1 VFEEAVVNNRLRV
14 INNRDKYKRRQAIVE
29 HPFGTIKRS
38 WGYYYT
44 LLKGKEKVEAEYS
57 LVFLTYNLRRA
68 INILGV
74 KDLLERIKA
83 CSLVKTA
90 VYLPVRGVFFESP
103 KIMGSKFGT
112 GRNDFMAFRRAA

>member
-1 VFEEAVVNNRLRV
+1 M
-14 INNRDKYKRRQAIVE
+14 E

-44 LLKGKEKVEAEYS
+44 LLKGKEKVAAEYS

-74 KDLLERIKA
+74 KDLLERIKN
-83 CSLVKTA
+83 CFSIKTTSHLPFRAIFFRHIKGTALKFAA
-90 VYLPVRGVFFESP
+90 V
-103 KIMGSKFGT
+103 
-112 GRNDFMAFRRAA
+112 RNDFVALGRAA